1 MEGLQFLF
9 LLFIRL
15 LLAYGIGCM
24 GEKRKIGFGW
34 AFGLSFLS
42 PVIGL
47 VIVLLSKKN
56 NKVEFIDI
64 NKK

>member
-1 MEGLQFLF
+1 MEGLQYLF
-9 LLFIRL
+9 FFFIRL

-34 AFGLSFLS
+34 AFGLSVLS
-42 PVIGL
+42 PGIGL
-47 VIVLLSKKN
+47 IIVLFSKKK

-64 NKK
+64 DKE